1 MDEDTKTAV
10 VDLKSFILSNVALK
24 QDVDTAVLSV
34 QQDLKQ
40 MKNSLDVLTTAVD
53 GYVKLGDTYRQE
65 VQAMRYELDKHNAW
79 FKQIQDKLDLKF
91 ES

>member
-1 MDEDTKTAV
+1 MCYDKRMDEDTKTAI
-10 VDLKSFILSNVALK
+10 VDLKSFILTNVALK

-40 MKNSLDVLTTAVD
+40 MKNSLDVLTTTVD

-65 VQAMRYELDKHNAW
+65 V
-79 FKQIQDKLDLKF
+79 
-91 ES
+91 

>member
-1 MDEDTKTAV
+1 MDEDTKTAI
-10 VDLKSFILSNVALK
+10 VDLKSFILTNVALK

-40 MKNSLDVLTTAVD
+40 MKNSLDVLTTTVD

-65 VQAMRYELDKHNAW
+65 V
-79 FKQIQDKLDLKF
+79 
-91 ES
+91 

>member
-1 MDEDTKTAV
+1 MDEDVKIAI
-10 VDLKSFILSNVALK
+10 VDLKNFIVSNVALK

-40 MKNSLDVLTTAVD
+40 IKNSLDVLTTAVD
-53 GYVKLGDTYRQE
+53 GYVKLGDTYRQK
-65 VQAMRYELDKHNAW
+65 VLAMRNELDRHNAW
-79 FKQIQDKLDLKF
+79 FKQIQEKLDLKF